1 MSINANFVNIIKIS
15 FKNMKVIE
23 NNQPSWIISYN
34 VIPKMPSV
42 PAEVLKI
49 LFRCPA
55 PKQDKDTKKEENS
68 RKKFHVNFMKVSP

>member
-34 VIPKMPSV
+34 VIPKMSSV
-42 PAEVLKI
+42 PAEVLKN

-55 PKQDKDTKKEENS
+55 PKQDKDT
-68 RKKFHVNFMKVSP
+68 